1 MVLWFHHANLTRRPT
16 SHFDREVE
24 EEEEEEE
31 EEEQQEEEEGVEEEE
46 DEKEARE
53 DGEIDNVQLDD
64 LINSDDE

>member
-24 EEEEEEE
+24 EEEEE
-31 EEEQQEEEEGVEEEE
+31 QQEEEEGEEEEE